1 MSISNIVTLT
11 SHPKSIIKSLKSN
24 DGLPFSEVLS
34 SEAIGSSINNIPYRQ
49 RYGFYPPDVTLWAL
63 LSQAL
68 DADQSLDAAV
78 SRVIAFHL
86 SQGRENDISTST
98 SAYSQARAK
107 LPEDLISNLVRQS
120 AEQME
125 ENLPKAWLWRILYH
139 LKLVDGSTVSMPD
152 TPENQ
157 ALYPQPDSQKTG
169 VGFPIARIVTVISCV
184 TGAVLDLAIGPY
196 AGKETG
202 EHALLRQIINVF
214 KKGDVALGDCYYASY
229 FLMAML
235 MKMGVDAIF
244 PMHASRD
251 CDFRK
256 GEKLGEKDHIIK
268 WIRPAKPEWMDQE
281 TYDNTPAEISVRE
294 VSITTVRK
302 GFRPTTRIL
311 VTTFLDPVVVSKND
325 LNLLYSCRWWVEL
338 DLRSIKSTLQ
348 MDILRGKSPEMVH
361 KEIWAHL
368 LAYNMIRKMMAQAA
382 LVHNTRPRDLSF
394 KGALNVIKSFR
405 ERGILLESN
414 EKIYTALLK
423 AIARKKVGN
432 RPGRQ
437 EPRVVKRR
445 PKAFPRMQKARHLY
459 HKQEIV

>member
-1 MSISNIVTLT
+1 MSISSIVTPT
-11 SHPKSIIKSLKSN
+11 SHPKSIIKSLNAN
-24 DGLPFSEVLS
+24 DGLPFSEALS
-34 SEAIGSSINNIPYRQ
+34 AEVIGSSVSNIPYRA

-86 SQGRENDISTST
+86 SQGREADISSST

-107 LPEDLISNLVRQS
+107 LPEELISNLVRQS

-125 ENLPKAWLWRILYH
+125 ESLPKTWLWRMLHH
-139 LKLVDGSTVSMPD
+139 LKLVDGSTISMPD

-157 ALYPQPDSQKTG
+157 AHYPQPDSQKKG
-169 VGFPIARIVTVISCV
+169 VGFPIARIVTVISGI

-196 AGKETG
+196 SGKQTG

-229 FLMAML
+229 FLMARL
-235 MKMGVDAIF
+235 IKMGVDAIF
-244 PMHASRD
+244 PIHASRD

-256 GEKLGEKDHIIK
+256 GEKLGEKDHIVK
-268 WIRPAKPEWMDQE
+268 WIRPAKPEWIDQE

-294 VSITTVRK
+294 VSITIERK
-302 GFRPTTRIL
+302 GFRPATRIL
-311 VTTFLDPVVVSKND
+311 VTTFLDPIEVSKND

-338 DLRSIKSTLQ
+338 DLRSIKTTLQ
-348 MDILRGKSPEMVH
+348 MDILRGKSPEMVR

-382 LVHNTRPRDLSF
+382 FVHNTKPRELSF
-394 KGALNVIKSFR
+394 KGALNVVKSFR
-405 ERGILLESN
+405 ERGILFESN
-414 EKIYTALLK
+414 ETIYSALLN

-459 HKQEIV
+459 RKMKDE